1 MYEQVL
7 QLPIFQGLSRDQ
19 LTELLEKVPFQ
30 FDKYHGG
37 DVVAE
42 VGRDY
47 TDALFLVAGEVVC
60 QTAFVGDARQPRST
74 SVICLQ
80 HFQAP
85 HTLSISHLFGMET
98 THPDLIRATGEVG
111 MMSLSKTNFLSA
123 LQLNRILLVNTLN
136 NLSSYAQRSRRM
148 LGDFMQLDE
157 AARLGYWL
165 VTHTH
170 RSAYDIK
177 LTAAPDT
184 WARMLMTDVRGY
196 WKAVTILEKNKVVES
211 QGDELILTDRYALR
225 KYVDEKLSPI

>member
-1 MYEQVL
+1 
-7 QLPIFQGLSRDQ
+7 
-19 LTELLEKVPFQ
+19 
-30 FDKYHGG
+30 
-37 DVVAE
+37 
-42 VGRDY
+42 
-47 TDALFLVAGEVVC
+47 
-60 QTAFVGDARQPRST
+60 
-74 SVICLQ
+74 
-80 HFQAP
+80 
-85 HTLSISHLFGMET
+85 
-98 THPDLIRATGEVG
+98 
-111 MMSLSKTNFLSA
+111 
-123 LQLNRILLVNTLN
+123 
-136 NLSSYAQRSRRM
+136 M